1 MNTKNKNKNKTK
13 TDDSAECN
21 DGFTRVLYKG
31 DNGSFFV
38 KMKGNDDRMM
48 FVPFTKPKNVKTQNG
63 GWGPRINANA
73 PQQFIANKYNNPV
86 PQSRQLRPRT
96 TEEHDYFNIL
106 SIKKELDES
115 ETKIYNSIRVLK
127 SPEYMTKEEVASLS
141 YLIRKYESKT
151 GMGITK
157 DEENILNRMYQKK
170 REVPIHTRTKD
181 EEEEYQNLDDIFD
194 YMEIRKNQKSENYE
208 RAQGERIVDHIQV

>member
-1 MNTKNKNKNKTK
+1 
-13 TDDSAECN
+13 
-21 DGFTRVLYKG
+21 
-31 DNGSFFV
+31 
-38 KMKGNDDRMM
+38 MKGNNGMM
-48 FVPFTKPKNVKTQNG
+48 FVPFTKPNKVKNQNG
-63 GWGPRINANA
+63 GFGHRTNAQ
-73 PQQFIANKYNNPV
+73 QQFANKYDNPV

-106 SIKKELDES
+106 SRKKALDES

-141 YLIRKYESKT
+141 YLLRMYDRNRK
-151 GMGITK
+151 GMTK
-157 DEENILNRMYQKK
+157 DEENILNRMHQKK
-170 REVPIHTRTKD
+170 REVPKHTRTKD